1 MTHVQKNHRPFSVL
15 HLLCSSQHPYEV
27 SGVFIFQIRKPRL
40 RKVTQSRDKNN
51 HGNDVLLTTHRLTV
65 PGMCVIL
72 LK

>member
-40 RKVTQSRDKNN
+40 RKVTQSRD
-51 HGNDVLLTTHRLTV
+51 LLHPCCQV
-65 PGMCVIL
+65 PDTQ
-72 LK
+72 